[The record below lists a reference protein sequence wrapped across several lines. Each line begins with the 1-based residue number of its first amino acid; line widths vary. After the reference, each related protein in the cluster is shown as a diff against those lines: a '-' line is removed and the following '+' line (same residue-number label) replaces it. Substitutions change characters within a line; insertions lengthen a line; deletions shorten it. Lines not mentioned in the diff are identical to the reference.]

1 MRAARTIPGL
11 LAPLVALGLALS
23 GCGGGDGKPA
33 ADPATV
39 LAAAKKNLDATS
51 GVRIGLSTAQLPPG
65 VSGLLAAD
73 GVGTHAPAFSGDIKV
88 SAGGV
93 TADATVVAVNGKV
106 FAKLPFTT
114 KFAPID
120 PGDYSAPDPAALL
133 EPKGGLSSL
142 LTSARAVQK
151 GKQVRDGKV
160 VVTSYTADVPG
171 KAVASVIPSADAGA
185 TFSGIFTVTD
195 DDRLTK
201 AVLSGPF

>member
-1 MRAARTIPGL
+1 M
-11 LAPLVALGLALS
+11 
-23 GCGGGDGKPA
+23 
-33 ADPATV
+33 
-39 LAAAKKNLDATS
+39 
-51 GVRIGLSTAQLPPG
+51 
-65 VSGLLAAD
+65 
-73 GVGTHAPAFSGDIKV
+73 
-88 SAGGV
+88 

-185 TFSGIFTVTD
+185 TFSGIFAVTD
-195 DDRLTK
+195 DPLIVFAANAFALVGLRALYVLLADLLVRFVYLDLALAAILGFVAITLLMNSALGRLNCCHSSRN
-201 AVLSGPF
+201 L